1 MRKTIT
7 FVCNKDLWERAKY
20 ELPMSRSKF
29 IENQLRAYLD
39 GELDST
45 QILTEKIN
53 KKQVELELLNQK
65 LDELNKKKER
75 QMKNKHLFDKSMD
88 IVDRIVS
95 IHGKIGISQ
104 LRNIAKQQDV
114 PFEEF
119 VKHCNENS
127 VNIVEKFELP
137 S

>member
-1 MRKTIT
+1 MRKNIT
-7 FVCNKDLWERAKY
+7 FTCDSDLWERAKY

-45 QILTEKIN
+45 KILTEKIN
-53 KKQVELELLNQK
+53 KKRVELELLNQK

-88 IVDRIVS
+88 IVDRIIS
-95 IHGKIGISQ
+95 THGKIGINQ

-119 VKHCNENS
+119 IKHCNEKS

-137 S
+137 N